1 MRFARIVVT
10 FMYLIQ
16 ILLPLYDNY
25 QPPLRREHYLNV
37 ASELTEHFGGLTA
50 YTRTPAEG
58 HWKDPRERTS
68 RDEIV
73 IYEVMTPELDETW
86 WRSYRQQL
94 EERFRQEVVVIRAR
108 EVRIL

>member
-1 MRFARIVVT
+1 
-10 FMYLIQ
+10 MYLIQ
-16 ILLPLYDNY
+16 ILLPLYDNE
-25 QPPLRREHYLNV
+25 QHALPREHYV
-37 ASELTEHFGGLTA
+37 DVTSELTERFGGLTA

-73 IYEVMTPELDETW
+73 IYEVMTPELDGGW
-86 WRSYRQQL
+86 WLSYRNQL
-94 EERFRQEVVVIRAR
+94 ETRFRQEVVVIRAQ